1 MLVTFTSNVD
11 ADVLMMGEH
20 AELVLRTAGKDVSQG
35 VPERGVFSSEQLDES
50 INRLEAAVAAEP
62 PPPEEDIDDDD
73 YPDDRSKQKASVVL
87 LAQRT
92 YPLLAML
99 KKARDAKTSVMWE
112 TSSGW

>member
-11 ADVLMMGEH
+11 ADVLMMGDH
-20 AELVLRTAGKDVSQG
+20 AELVLRTAGKDVTHG
-35 VPERGVFSSEQLDES
+35 VPERGVFSYEQLDES

-62 PPPEEDIDDDD
+62 PPKMSLDEDD
-73 YPDDRSKQKASVVL
+73 YRDDHEKSKAAVVL

>member
-11 ADVLMMGEH
+11 ADVLMMGDH
-20 AELVLRTAGKDVSQG
+20 AELVLRIAGKDITQG
-35 VPERGVFSSEQLDES
+35 VPERGVFTYEQLDETIS
-50 INRLEAAVAAEP
+50 RLEAAAAAEP
-62 PPPEEDIDDDD
+62 PPPEVAVDDD
-73 YPDDRSKQKASVVL
+73 YRDDLEKSKVAVVL
-87 LAQRT
+87 LAQRI

>member
-11 ADVLMMGEH
+11 ADVLMMQEH
-20 AELVLRTAGKDVSQG
+20 AKLVLRTAGKDVAAG
-35 VPERGVFSSEQLDES
+35 VPEHGVFTPEQLEGT
-50 INRLEAAVAAEP
+50 IKRLEAAIAAEP
-62 PPPEEDIDDDD
+62 PPPEDNIDEDDDHER
-73 YPDDRSKQKASVVL
+73 PSVEVVL

-99 KKARDAKTSVMWE
+99 RKAKQAKTSVMWE

>member
-20 AELVLRTAGKDVSQG
+20 AELVLRVAGKDVAHG
-35 VPERGVFSSEQLDES
+35 VPERGVFSYEQLDES
-50 INRLEAAVAAEP
+50 ISRLEAAAAAELP
-62 PPPEEDIDDDD
+62 SEEDIDDDHD
-73 YPDDRSKQKASVVL
+73 YEKPKAVTVL
-87 LAQRT
+87 LAQRI

-99 KKARDAKTSVMWE
+99 RKARDAKTSVMWE

>member
-11 ADVLMMGEH
+11 ADVLMMGNH
-20 AELVLRTAGKDVSQG
+20 AELVLRTAGKDVTQG
-35 VPERGVFSSEQLDES
+35 VPERGIFTYEQLDES
-50 INRLEAAVAAEP
+50 IRRLEAAVAAEP
-62 PPPEEDIDDDD
+62 PPEDDIDIGG
-73 YPDDRSKQKASVVL
+73 YPDELEKNKASVVL
-87 LAQRT
+87 LAQRI

>member
-20 AELVLRTAGKDVSQG
+20 AELVLRVAGKDVANG
-35 VPERGVFSSEQLDES
+35 VPERGVFSYEQLDDS
-50 INRLEAAVAAEP
+50 ISRIEAAVAAEP
-62 PPPEEDIDDDD
+62 PPEEDIDNDHDNEK
-73 YPDDRSKQKASVVL
+73 PKAIVVL
-87 LAQRT
+87 LAQRV

-99 KKARDAKTSVMWE
+99 KKARSAKTSVMWE